1 MHTVPFGE
9 IKQLTNYSR
18 DWIIMKL
25 EFLLAFDTDL
35 RKVKRLVKE
44 IGKELEGHPELG
56 HAMMEPLKSQGVRRM
71 EPAGMVVGLKFMG
84 KPGSEVYALRREI
97 YQRVRDAF
105 EQNGIRFARTE
116 VFVAGSATL
125 RRAPLWWAPFSRAT
139 GVQRRRDP
147 PCKGPKIDDDY
158 THRRC
163 LDRNFRL
170 YLVRA
175 SVPASNPAA
184 VRNRNGTCLSAC
196 PGDRSAGAGGINR
209 ALAALILVLLLVVSV
224 AAGALVLLWAIVG
237 ELSFFIDQFPRYVA
251 RVQSLV
257 MDASRPWLHNDGEE
271 LHFNESSIKIATTMG
286 GAWLH
291 DAVLSLWSSGEALIS
306 LLALLVVVPIVSIYL
321 LADWHRTIATVDGW
335 VPASRREVVRALRS
349 EIRDTISGFVRGQ
362 VVICLILALFYAASL
377 KIVGLNHAILI
388 GVTAGLISFVPY
400 LGAAAGFVVAMC
412 VAVAQFWP
420 EWESMAI
427 VGSIFLVGENLAD
440 YVLAPRIIGRRVK
453 LNPVWL
459 MFALFA
465 FGYLFGFLG
474 LLIAI
479 PLAAS
484 LGVILRYA
492 MRELLDAS
500 EHDTAPTAASGI
512 KHSAISES

>member
-1 MHTVPFGE
+1 MTITRTAIAWIVISAFALLVLLFLRPILLPFAIGMA
-9 IKQLTNYSR
+9 LAY
-18 DWIIMKL
+18 
-25 EFLLAFDTDL
+25 LL
-35 RKVKRLVKE
+35 
-44 IGKELEGHPELG
+44 
-56 HAMMEPLKSQGVRRM
+56 
-71 EPAGMVVGLKFMG
+71 
-84 KPGSEVYALRREI
+84 
-97 YQRVRDAF
+97 
-105 EQNGIRFARTE
+105 
-116 VFVAGSATL
+116 
-125 RRAPLWWAPFSRAT
+125 
-139 GVQRRRDP
+139 
-147 PCKGPKIDDDY
+147 
-158 THRRC
+158 
-163 LDRNFRL
+163 
-170 YLVRA
+170 
-175 SVPASNPAA
+175 VPA
-184 VRNRNGTCLSAC
+184 V
-196 PGDRSAGAGGINR
+196 DRLEQVGINR
-209 ALAALILVLLLVVSV
+209 SLAALVLVLLLVVSI

-257 MDASRPWLHNDGEE
+257 MDASRPWLHKLIGEE
-271 LHFNESSIKIATTMG
+271 LHFNESSIKVATTMG
-286 GAWLH
+286 SAWLH
-291 DAVLSLWSSGEALIS
+291 DAVISLWSSGEALIS

-335 VPASRREVVRALRS
+335 VPESRREVVRALRS
-349 EIRDTISGFVRGQ
+349 EIRDTVAGFVRGQ
-362 VVICLILALFYAASL
+362 VVICLILAVFYAVAL

-388 GVTAGLISFVPY
+388 GVTAGVISFVPY

-420 EWESMAI
+420 DWEPMVI

-459 MFALFA
+459 MFSLFA

-500 EHDTAPTAASGI
+500 KHNTAPTAAAGI
-512 KHSAISES
+512 ITPQSVSPEPTEEGRSAEPRAPENRGPTFIRAAVPGR